1 MQEIDFHRAMA
12 RPGTIVDAGA
22 HEGRLTVP
30 LAGLPGSHVIAFEPL
45 PSAFRRLQAATASV
59 SGRVT
64 LRPEALSDRAGT
76 VTLAVPRVGGVAQEE
91 WASIAKDYEA
101 IRAADP
107 RIEAVET
114 WTVKTIPLDALGL
127 TDVTAM
133 KIDVEG
139 AEEEVLRGALD
150 TLRRCCPVLSIEIE
164 ERHRP
169 GSVAAIPRLLL
180 PLGYRGYFEFYGDWR
195 PIETLDIGTMQQG
208 SPSPA
213 AFEVSHPYVFC
224 FYFVTEERVA
234 DLARLAL
241 LP

>member
-1 MQEIDFHRAMA
+1 
-12 RPGTIVDAGA
+12 
-22 HEGRLTVP
+22 
-30 LAGLPGSHVIAFEPL
+30 
-45 PSAFRRLQAATASV
+45 
-59 SGRVT
+59 
-64 LRPEALSDRAGT
+64 
-76 VTLAVPRVGGVAQEE
+76 
-91 WASIAKDYEA
+91 
-101 IRAADP
+101 
-107 RIEAVET
+107 
-114 WTVKTIPLDALGL
+114 
-127 TDVTAM
+127 
-133 KIDVEG
+133 
-139 AEEEVLRGALD
+139 
-150 TLRRCCPVLSIEIE
+150 VLSIEIE